1 MLAPLLLFT
10 ATFATS
16 SAEEGSLE
24 KPEAPPAISGECSEV
39 YGLDVGR
46 SLPAGLLDDEGKAT
60 CAALIVPVS
69 QYQDLLQIEAWG
81 DYVANR
87 YRLDTE
93 MLTLQRDWYKETVA
107 EKTPLFQRPGV
118 LIGVGTVAGV
128 AAVATSAWALSTIS
142 P

>member
-10 ATFATS
+10 ATFASASES
-16 SAEEGSLE
+16 SSLE
-24 KPEAPPAISGECSEV
+24 KPTAPPPVSGECAEV

-46 SLPAGLLDDEGKAT
+46 SLPAGLLDNEGKAT
-60 CAALIVPVS
+60 CGALVVPVS
-69 QYQDLLQIEAWG
+69 QYQDLLQIETWG
-81 DYVANR
+81 TYVADR

-93 MLTLQRDWYKETVA
+93 LLTLQRDWYKEAVA

-118 LIGVGTVAGV
+118 LIGMGTVAGV

>member
-10 ATFATS
+10 TTLASASEPS
-16 SAEEGSLE
+16 SLD
-24 KPEAPPAISGECSEV
+24 KPEAPPTVSGECAAV
-39 YGLDVGR
+39 YGLDLGG
-46 SLPAGLLDDEGKAT
+46 SLPPGLLDDTGKAA
-60 CAALIVPVS
+60 CSALVVPVS
-69 QYQDLLQIEAWG
+69 HYQDLLQIEVWG
-81 DYVANR
+81 DYVESR

-93 MLTLQRDWYKETVA
+93 LLTLQRDWYKEAVA

-142 P
+142 E

>member
-10 ATFATS
+10 ATFA
-16 SAEEGSLE
+16 SASEEGSLD
-24 KPEAPPAISGECSEV
+24 KPGAPPAISGECAEV
-39 YGLDVGR
+39 YGLDLGS
-46 SLPAGLLDDEGKAT
+46 SLPLGIRDDEGKAA
-60 CAALIVPVS
+60 CSALVVPVS

-93 MLTLQRDWYKETVA
+93 LLTLQRDWYKEAVA

-118 LIGVGTVAGV
+118 LIGVGVTAGV
-128 AAVATSAWALSTIS
+128 AAVTASAWALSTIS
-142 P
+142 E

>member
-10 ATFATS
+10 ATFA
-16 SAEEGSLE
+16 SASEQAALE
-24 KPEAPPAISGECSEV
+24 KPEAPPPVSGECAQV

-46 SLPAGLLDDEGKAT
+46 GLPTGLLDDTGKAT
-60 CAALIVPVS
+60 CGALIVPVS
-69 QYQDLLQIEAWG
+69 QYQDLLQVEAWG
-81 DYVANR
+81 NYVADR

-93 MLTLQRDWYKETVA
+93 LLTLQRDWYKEAVA

-118 LIGVGTVAGV
+118 LIGMGTVAGV

-142 P
+142 E

>member
-10 ATFATS
+10 TTFA
-16 SAEEGSLE
+16 SAAEPSSLE
-24 KPEAPPAISGECSEV
+24 KPEAPPAISGECAEI

-118 LIGVGTVAGV
+118 LIGVGTIAGV
-128 AAVATSAWALSTIS
+128 TAVATSAWALSTIS
-142 P
+142 K

>member
-10 ATFATS
+10 ATFA
-16 SAEEGSLE
+16 SASEQASLE
-24 KPEAPPAISGECSEV
+24 KPEAPPPVSGECAQV

-46 SLPAGLLDDEGKAT
+46 GLPTGLLDDTGKAT
-60 CAALIVPVS
+60 CGALIVPVS
-69 QYQDLLQIEAWG
+69 QYQDLLQVEAWG
-81 DYVANR
+81 NYVADR

-93 MLTLQRDWYKETVA
+93 LLTLQRDWYKEAVA

-118 LIGVGTVAGV
+118 LIGMGTVAGV

-142 P
+142 E